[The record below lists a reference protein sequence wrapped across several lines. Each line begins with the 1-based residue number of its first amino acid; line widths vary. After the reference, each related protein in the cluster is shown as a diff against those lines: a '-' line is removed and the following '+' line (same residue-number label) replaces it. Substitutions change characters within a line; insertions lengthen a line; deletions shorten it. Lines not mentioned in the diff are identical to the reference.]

1 MHNFTPIDVY
11 VLYSKYVKSV
21 TFFILHNF
29 TYTDGD
35 AITSSH
41 VCQFHAL
48 LCKFLYFTPPDAIAN
63 ILIKNAQRKCQ
74 KVI

>member
-1 MHNFTPIDVY
+1 MSSNFKA
-11 VLYSKYVKSV
+11 KYVKMMS
-21 TFFILHNF
+21 FFILHVFKSTN
-29 TYTDGD
+29 GN
-35 AITSSH
+35 ALTSSH
-41 VCQFHAL
+41 ACQFHAL